1 MSLGTKNKDHDFEP
15 DWQDEKD
22 WFCTVEFVPTDD
34 PEARLFAADII
45 GGPGRLSDS
54 QDEDLAG
61 PPPRAPQRARGPA
74 RSVPRHFCL
83 PRSGN
88 HGGRGQDLQMRPA
101 CDRGAL

>member
-45 GGPGRLSDS
+45 G
-54 QDEDLAG
+54 
-61 PPPRAPQRARGPA
+61 
-74 RSVPRHFCL
+74 
-83 PRSGN
+83 
-88 HGGRGQDLQMRPA
+88 
-101 CDRGAL
+101 